1 MTLGWNR
8 PSSPGGARTGRSQ
21 PRELSDSKTRSHIL
35 MNLLHKRQQHVL
47 QVGSLLQEPDPTQ
60 AVAVCLTD
68 LKLNLKTMDFL
79 TIWIHLGMFRH
90 ALEDSLIFGLEHG
103 ITPSREQRNSRR
115 RLDHLEPQNTKST
128 AICIYQAFQRSWP
141 ALPSSS
147 F

>member
-8 PSSPGGARTGRSQ
+8 PSSPGGACTGSSQ

-47 QVGSLLQEPDPTQ
+47 QVGSLLQEPDPIQ
-60 AVAVCLTD
+60 VVVVYLTESTRKNIS

-90 ALEDSLIFGLEHG
+90 ALEDSLIFEGTQFRKHFCSNIVGKCVFPRCLG
-103 ITPSREQRNSRR
+103 
-115 RLDHLEPQNTKST
+115 
-128 AICIYQAFQRSWP
+128 
-141 ALPSSS
+141 
-147 F
+147 